1 MIRVAILL
9 AAIGIMSAANAAEL
23 KELRAAQREFESIKH
38 PTEADR
44 VRYVTRLVRLREKL
58 TRADVE
64 AMEAI
69 DAEVVR
75 HPMPADAV
83 ARDVAERLVGRW
95 QSPRRPYF
103 YHSDGTWRSNE
114 DIPGE
119 TGGTWRMQGN
129 QFFQNYSD
137 DTPARGETIIL
148 LTSTDFVYGSAK
160 APYYLRRGT
169 AFPWR
174 E

>member
-9 AAIGIMSAANAAEL
+9 VALGVMTAANATEL
-23 KELRAAQREFESIKH
+23 KDLRGARLEFESIKH

-44 VRYVTRLVRLREKL
+44 VQYVTRLVRLREKL

-64 AMEAI
+64 AMQAI
-69 DAEVVR
+69 DVEVLR

-83 ARDVAERLVGRW
+83 GRGLAKRLVGRW

-119 TGGTWRMQGN
+119 AGGTWRIHGN

-148 LTSTDFVYGSAK
+148 LTSTDFVYGSAPV
-160 APYYLRRGT
+160 PYYLRRGT